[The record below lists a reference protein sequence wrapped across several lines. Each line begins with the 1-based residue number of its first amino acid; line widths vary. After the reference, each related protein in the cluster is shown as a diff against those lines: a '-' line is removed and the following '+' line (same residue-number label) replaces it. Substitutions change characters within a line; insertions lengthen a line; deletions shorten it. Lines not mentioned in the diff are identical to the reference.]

1 MFGKTSLN
9 SRLQQICILTQG
21 NAPAHTALPVLDFLA
36 KNKITVVS
44 HHPYSPDLM
53 LYEFFI
59 FPELDMPLKGR
70 GLNNITLIQEKLHGV
85 FAEFQAVHSQSA
97 LKNGAIVGVAVQTP
111 EDTTS
116 NGTTALVR
124 RWMLLVL
131 LIVMM
136 MRNKFSVGTFG
147 RAM

>member
-85 FAEFQAVHSQSA
+85 FAEFQAVHSQ
-97 LKNGAIVGVAVQTP
+97 
-111 EDTTS
+111 
-116 NGTTALVR
+116 
-124 RWMLLVL
+124 VL
-131 LIVMM
+131 
-136 MRNKFSVGTFG
+136 
-147 RAM
+147 